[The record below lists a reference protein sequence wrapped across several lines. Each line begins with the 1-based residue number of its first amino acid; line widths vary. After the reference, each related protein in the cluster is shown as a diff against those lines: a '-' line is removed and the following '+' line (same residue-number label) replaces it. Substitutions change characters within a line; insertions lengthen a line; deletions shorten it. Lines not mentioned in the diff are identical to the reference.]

1 MKRRIFYFIAIISLV
16 NSQALAQDS
25 TTNIYKA
32 NQFVLIIAGALL
44 LIWIVMVIVYLVWA
58 IHRYN
63 SNYGL
68 SNHEWKI
75 LHPYMYADE
84 NERDEYIKLKNQIM
98 VEKQNMAG
106 DTELVTAPI
115 EEPDE
120 NPYKLDSF
128 GLPPNTIRG
137 IIALT
142 ALFLFI
148 LMEGINYFSTIAV
161 EDNFKEL
168 ILALQMVIAFYF
180 GSRAIE
186 VFKARSEKQEK
197 SDESTEKHEIIKK
210 SAAVITPE
218 KQTQVTEVVEEKV
231 TPPVSETP
239 PLPEEKTTERVIS
252 AIENTKKA
260 QVAAETIN
268 KFKDDKSIQNR
279 PLPERILALTGSF
292 ETSEGFPKCFTGL
305 SNNFDGQG
313 ISFGVLQ
320 WNFGQGSLQPLLQ
333 KMNDNH
339 TDLCKD
345 IFGSLYYDFDK
356 MLKLTK
362 PEQAAWAKNIQYSQV
377 KNGKVHWY
385 LDPKWVQAFINLGLT
400 DEMISIQTDAAS
412 LIYQKALKL
421 SEDYELTTERG
432 AALMFDITTQNGSV
446 DRKGSGKKIRE
457 DYLKIAPGLSDDE
470 IQTEKMTI
478 IANRRAEVSN
488 PTYVEDVRSRKL
500 TIAKGEGKVHSKQ
513 YNLKDEFNIT
523 LSPFKV

>member
-1 MKRRIFYFIAIISLV
+1 
-16 NSQALAQDS
+16 
-25 TTNIYKA
+25 
-32 NQFVLIIAGALL
+32 
-44 LIWIVMVIVYLVWA
+44 
-58 IHRYN
+58 
-63 SNYGL
+63 
-68 SNHEWKI
+68 
-75 LHPYMYADE
+75 
-84 NERDEYIKLKNQIM
+84 
-98 VEKQNMAG
+98 
-106 DTELVTAPI
+106 
-115 EEPDE
+115 
-120 NPYKLDSF
+120 
-128 GLPPNTIRG
+128 
-137 IIALT
+137 
-142 ALFLFI
+142 
-148 LMEGINYFSTIAV
+148 MEGINYFSTIPV

-186 VFKARSEKQEK
+186 VFKARSEKQDKNEG
-197 SDESTEKHEIIKK
+197 STQKEEIPKQ
-210 SAAVITPE
+210 SAAAITPE
-218 KQTQVTEVVEEKV
+218 KKTEVTEIVEEKV
-231 TPPVSETP
+231 TPLPVNETP

-252 AIENTKKA
+252 AIENTKNA
-260 QVAAETIN
+260 QVPSETIN
-268 KFKDDKSIQNR
+268 KFKKDDKSIQNR

-339 TDLCKD
+339 TDICKN

-385 LDPKWVQAFINLGLT
+385 IDPKWIQSFINLGLT
-400 DEMISIQTDAAS
+400 DEMISVQTDAAS
-412 LIYQKALKL
+412 LIYQKAIKL

-432 AALMFDITTQNGSV
+432 VALMFDITTQNGSV
-446 DRKGSGKKIRE
+446 DRKDSGKRIRD

-470 IQTEKMTI
+470 IQIEKMTI
-478 IANRRAEVSN
+478 ISNRRAEVSN

-523 LSPFKV
+523 LSPFKT